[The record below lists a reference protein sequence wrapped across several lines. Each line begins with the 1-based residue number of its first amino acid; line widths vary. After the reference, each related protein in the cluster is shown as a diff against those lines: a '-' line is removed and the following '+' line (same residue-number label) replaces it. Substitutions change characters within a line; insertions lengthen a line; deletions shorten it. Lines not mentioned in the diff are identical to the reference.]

1 MESVPHDDSAAD
13 LASARMRIAEQ
24 EAEIARLRA
33 ALDDARRG
41 AELRD
46 AVALAATAGTI
57 EARVTHAR
65 LLEMIVETAARVIA
79 ARAASLFMVSDD
91 GTELIFE
98 VAIGPRAEEA
108 RQFRVPI
115 GQGIAG
121 LVALTGQPMAV
132 ADVQN
137 DPRHAAE
144 LAEQIGHR
152 PESIL
157 CVPLFYD
164 DAVIGVLE
172 LLDKIGRPSF
182 PPHDIELLGLFANLA
197 GVAIEQSRARHDTRR
212 LLRDTL
218 GTPEAPED
226 GFAGAVVEDRA
237 FQDALALARLVRE
250 IAERGEAE
258 QRACHALL
266 RGFADY
272 LRDRD
277 AVLGMPGGPA

>member
-1 MESVPHDDSAAD
+1 
-13 LASARMRIAEQ
+13 
-24 EAEIARLRA
+24 
-33 ALDDARRG
+33 
-41 AELRD
+41 ELRD

-65 LLEMIVETAARVIA
+65 LLETIVETAARVIA

-91 GTELIFE
+91 GTELIVE

-157 CVPLFYD
+157 CVP
-164 DAVIGVLE
+164 
-172 LLDKIGRPSF
+172 
-182 PPHDIELLGLFANLA
+182 
-197 GVAIEQSRARHDTRR
+197 
-212 LLRDTL
+212 
-218 GTPEAPED
+218 
-226 GFAGAVVEDRA
+226 
-237 FQDALALARLVRE
+237 
-250 IAERGEAE
+250 
-258 QRACHALL
+258 
-266 RGFADY
+266 
-272 LRDRD
+272 
-277 AVLGMPGGPA
+277 